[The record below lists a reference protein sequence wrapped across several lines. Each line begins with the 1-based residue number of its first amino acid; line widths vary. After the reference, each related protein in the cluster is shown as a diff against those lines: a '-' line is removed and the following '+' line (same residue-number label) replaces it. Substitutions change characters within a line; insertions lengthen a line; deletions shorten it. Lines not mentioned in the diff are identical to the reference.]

1 MKRFRKNKRNISEAA
16 AGKIARWILSI
27 QKKFADVM
35 AKVSASWKVK
45 QQWIFLYSVCL
56 ILGGLSVIAVIKPFR
71 SKKNI
76 LSKPTAIHL
85 PKLLP
90 LQKEKIIITENE
102 ITRVHAF
109 KQRLDS
115 LSRTKEGKIKV
126 EKFLNQRPGLM
137 DSLERVER
145 IYYSQ
150 KKQQ

>member
-1 MKRFRKNKRNISEAA
+1 
-16 AGKIARWILSI
+16 
-27 QKKFADVM
+27 M